1 MSHHQAG
8 LRCLLLTGVFL
19 ALGSAP
25 AVAADSGGA
34 KKTTAL
40 PTVAFI
46 CSHGTIK
53 SLAAAQMFNQM
64 AVQRGLP
71 VQAISR
77 AANTDTVDEVIP
89 ASVAREMVSDGFY
102 VDEIKPKVLTHEE
115 ASKALRVVHISL
127 EDIAN
132 DPDSKALA
140 GVAVERWDGIP
151 SGLRDYPT
159 MRKMIKARI
168 EAMLEHYA
176 ATQVSAA
183 KE

>member
-1 MSHHQAG
+1 MSHHAG
-8 LRCLLLTGVFL
+8 LRRLLLTGTFL
-19 ALGSAP
+19 ALASTLAS
-25 AVAADSGGA
+25 AADSGDA

-40 PTVAFI
+40 PTVAFV

-64 AVQRGLP
+64 AVQRGIP

-77 AANTDTVDEVIP
+77 AANADTVDEVIP
-89 ASVAREMVSDGFY
+89 NSVAREMVSDGYY